1 LFLLSSFAALTYIL
15 STQTLNADCKEAMKS
30 LSDAGRFDASSS
42 SSSSPSKRKMA
53 ADKLAS
59 SAGDKEIENDNNQDM
74 LSYIDA
80 KFDEYKKKAE
90 ELLRESKEES
100 SNSKAFMDKL
110 RSESTAKRTAKYSE
124 IK

>member
-1 LFLLSSFAALTYIL
+1 MVHNPQ
-15 STQTLNADCKEAMKS
+15 TQQMT
-30 LSDAGRFDASSS
+30 
-42 SSSSPSKRKMA
+42 
-53 ADKLAS
+53 
-59 SAGDKEIENDNNQDM
+59 
-74 LSYIDA
+74 
-80 KFDEYKKKAE
+80 FDEYKRKAE